1 MLKKLLY
8 AKGEQRSQI
17 VQGRKRKE
25 QKTGYKRGELMNR
38 RRESPYV
45 RISN

>member
-8 AKGEQRSQI
+8 AKGAQRSQI

-38 RRESPYV
+38 RRESLHV